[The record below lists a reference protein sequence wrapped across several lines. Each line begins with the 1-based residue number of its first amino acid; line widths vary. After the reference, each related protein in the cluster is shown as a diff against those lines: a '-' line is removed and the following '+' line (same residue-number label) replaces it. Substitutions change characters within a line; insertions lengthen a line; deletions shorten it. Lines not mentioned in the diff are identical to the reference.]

1 MRRRIILA
9 VTFGVCLL
17 GLAMAGRALADLS
30 AQEMPLSSNG
40 AAIEIH
46 TDAQSN
52 LWISDFLAGEIW
64 KVNAAGNGYTAYT
77 IVDGYPADAQSD
89 GQGGVWWVDGTS
101 LGRLNLADNTTQ
113 VWNVS
118 VSNLLWGLGFDSSGK
133 IWLTDSGIANVYRYT
148 PSSRETCT
156 YPLPLGSAVIYYP
169 LVIGNQLWLAD
180 SFNGQLLRLDFSGT
194 PQWTSWQLPVG
205 SAPFGLTQDAS
216 GDIWFTDDGLAQL
229 GMLSSTSDELT
240 LYPLAAG
247 TSPFLLVASGGKIW
261 YTEQSLGTIGSLDPS
276 QNSAIPGVVTPST
289 ASASF
294 SCTTLGLPTSGSAG
308 VSTGV
313 PSWVNA
319 SYTTVAKENGWVVY
333 QLPTNSQPNGIVFA
347 NNKGYVPDSL
357 RHKLISFTPQRN
369 IYLPVVLR

>member
-1 MRRRIILA
+1 MRRMIILA
-9 VTFGVCLL
+9 VTFGVCVL
-17 GLAMAGRALADLS
+17 GLAMAGKALADLPV
-30 AQEMPLSSNG
+30 QEMPLSGNG

-52 LWISDFLAGEIW
+52 LWISDFLTGEIW
-64 KVNAAGNGYTAYT
+64 NVNAAGNGFTDYT
-77 IVDGYPADAQSD
+77 VGGFPADAQVD
-89 GQGGVWWVDGTS
+89 GQGGVWWVDSTS

-118 VSNLLWGLGFDSSGK
+118 VSTLLWGLGFDASGR
-133 IWLTDSGIANVYRYT
+133 IWLSDSGIANVYRYT

-156 YPLPLGSAVIYYP
+156 YPLPLESAVIYYP
-169 LVIGNQLWLAD
+169 FVIGTQLWLAD
-180 SFNGQLLRLDFSGT
+180 NSNGQLLRLDFSGT
-194 PQWTSWQLPVG
+194 PQWTTWQLPVG
-205 SAPFGLTQDAS
+205 STPFAVTQDAS
-216 GDIWFTDDGLAQL
+216 GNIWFTDDGLAQL
-229 GMLSSTSDELT
+229 GRLTPTSNQLT
-240 LYPLAAG
+240 LYPLPAG
-247 TSPFLLVASGGKIW
+247 TSPFMLVASGGKIW

-289 ASASF
+289 ASASS
-294 SCTTLGLPTSGSAG
+294 SCTTLDLPTTASAG

-357 RHKLISFTPQRN
+357 RHKLIRFTPTRN